1 MNKDN
6 RLYGIR
12 DNGTV
17 EGHYIETYYTP
28 CKGIA
33 TDDANQLVRVIAD
46 NGATDVET
54 RVLFSTLESDGRI
67 NPKEASDLRVQL
79 AEARK
84 DSERYSFLKMM
95 HKDWDFFVTH
105 YPYGDGVE
113 IVKDSLR
120 ETVCS
125 FVGATFDEA
134 IDKAMKGGE

>member
-1 MNKDN
+1 MATRHLTNEQA
-6 RLYGIR
+6 RR
-12 DNGTV
+12 
-17 EGHYIETYYTP
+17 IERFENEYELI
-28 CKGIA
+28 K
-33 TDDANQLVRVIAD
+33 
-46 NGATDVET
+46 
-54 RVLFSTLESDGRI
+54 
-67 NPKEASDLRVQL
+67 KENAKLQAQL